1 MMLDREH
8 SLTAEEVDKIE
19 GRLRNLSLSLLPQ
32 LVERD
37 LPKLINEVRTLH
49 SILFMNNFVQSFNN
63 GVNTDG
69 TAEETETDSV
79 QGQDQESTGT
89 SQAGE
94 RDRTSSED
102 AAGQPDESVRDS
114 AAARKPS
121 RVHQGSTAN
130 KKRNRRRRKGHK

>member
-1 MMLDREH
+1 MLDREH
-8 SLTAEEVDKIE
+8 SLTAEEVDKVE
-19 GRLRNLSLSLLPQ
+19 GRLRNLSLAVLPQ

-37 LPKLINEVRTLH
+37 LPRLINEVRTLH

-89 SQAGE
+89 SQDRAG
-94 RDRTSSED
+94 DNPSGGSSEGKPYEGVSD
-102 AAGQPDESVRDS
+102 STGIRVERGVRS
-114 AAARKPS
+114 GS
-121 RVHQGSTAN
+121 RAKQ
-130 KKRNRRRRKGHK
+130 KRNRKRRRRNK

>member
-89 SQAGE
+89 SQDGAG
-94 RDRTSSED
+94 DNPSGGS
-102 AAGQPDESVRDS
+102 AKGKPDSGVQDS
-114 AAARKPS
+114 AAARVER
-121 RVHQGSTAN
+121 RVPASGSPN